1 MHRRNFLALLAA
13 PILFQN
19 LNKSRKKNSDP
30 QATSRFIYSQ
40 ALRQAKSG
48 SWNKLSIGLL
58 MGHVGGLLVG
68 TPYVGGTLEGDGPE
82 ICRVDLTG
90 LDCVTFF
97 ESVLDIARV
106 IKKGNSSWD
115 DLRNEVTFTRYRKG
129 VLSDYSSRL
138 HYTADWIEDNV
149 SKGVVKD
156 ISKDIGGDPFPI
168 RVNFMSQ
175 NPKYYRPLRDDS
187 TLITS
192 MAGIERSLGTT
203 TRYLVPRERIGSI
216 ESQLQTGD
224 IVAIATSKDG
234 LDYAHTGMIFMDGEI
249 ARFMHASSQKKKVV
263 LDGSIGEYVNGV
275 KSHTGIS
282 VVRPLEI

>member
-1 MHRRNFLALLAA
+1 MYRRDFLALLSA
-13 PILFQN
+13 PFLLQN

-40 ALRQAKSG
+40 ALRRASADG
-48 SWNKLSIGLL
+48 WNKLAMGLL
-58 MGHVGGLLVG
+58 MGHVGELFVG

-97 ESVLDIARV
+97 ENVLNISRV
-106 IKKGNSSWD
+106 IKKGKSSWE
-115 DLRNEVTFTRYRKG
+115 DLVNEVTFTRYRKG
-129 VLSDYSSRL
+129 ALGDYSSRL

-149 SKGVVKD
+149 AKGVVRD

-168 RVNFMSQ
+168 RVSFMSQ
-175 NPKYYRPLRDDS
+175 NPKYYRPLREDS
-187 TLITS
+187 SLVS
-192 MAGIERSLGTT
+192 RMAGIERLLGTT
-203 TRYLVPRERIGSI
+203 TRYLVPRERISSI

-224 IVAIATSKDG
+224 IVAIATSKEG
-234 LDYAHTGMIFMDGEI
+234 LDYAHTGMIFVDAGT
-249 ARFMHASSQKKKVV
+249 ARLMHASSQKKKVI
-263 LDGSIGEYVNGV
+263 LDGSISEYVNGV

-282 VVRPLEI
+282 VVRPLGL